1 MQSRREQSRKEF
13 LKSNAGVM
21 TAVLAA
27 ALVLL
32 PVAGAFAGSGDYGAK
47 GALEQAGQ
55 LDLTL
60 EEMLRYALQDEYLAR
75 AEYELIMK
83 EYGTMR
89 PFSNIMSA
97 EERHIQW
104 VTELYEK
111 YGFEMPAD
119 ISADHVVL
127 PPDLKT
133 AFETGVQAEID
144 NIAMYES
151 FLKAS
156 DLPDDVRKVFEEL
169 KRGSENHLRAFRN
182 NLARYK

>member
-1 MQSRREQSRKEF
+1 
-13 LKSNAGVM
+13 
-21 TAVLAA
+21 VLAA

-97 EERHIQW
+97 EERTSSGSQSC
-104 VTELYEK
+104 TR
-111 YGFEMPAD
+111 
-119 ISADHVVL
+119 S
-127 PPDLKT
+127 
-133 AFETGVQAEID
+133 TG
-144 NIAMYES
+144 S
-151 FLKAS
+151 RCPRTPRRTTWSCRLT
-156 DLPDDVRKVFEEL
+156 
-169 KRGSENHLRAFRN
+169 
-182 NLARYK
+182 